1 MSSGLPISDD
11 AIGVPVSVF
20 SVNGPVCR
28 FRTVLLVAA
37 LCSYAAAQSADE
49 ALARGARLQR
59 EGDLEGAVAAFRE
72 AVEAAPSRI
81 DALSSLSVAYL
92 AIGRP
97 SEAVPGLRK
106 AREAV
111 PQHPGVAYFLG
122 LAYFQTGQY
131 REARDELEWV
141 VRNQPANQQA
151 IHLHGLCLLK
161 LGDLQAGIAALEEVV
176 RADPSNRQAACTLGS
191 AYIKAGL
198 VDRAEDLVSQRLRDD
213 ETPEALLIKGS
224 VRLARK
230 DYEQALAIFD
240 RARLGAAKLPM
251 LHSQTGVALL
261 YAGRRERA
269 AEEFQAE
276 LDINPLDFNAN
287 AFLGWLLQQ
296 DGESERALAL
306 LQAAYAQNESDT
318 GVQYLLA
325 QVQSSRGEWHQV
337 EALLESVVQA
347 QPAFIPAHVMLARA
361 YAKLRRTDRF
371 RQQRE
376 IIDKLNAQQQE
387 RDLRGVDQLYDGTV
401 LSMPRR

>member
-1 MSSGLPISDD
+1 M
-11 AIGVPVSVF
+11 
-20 SVNGPVCR
+20 NGPVARCR
-28 FRTVLLVAA
+28 KVLLVAV

-59 EGDLEGAVAAFRE
+59 EGDLEGAVTAFRE
-72 AVEAAPSRI
+72 AVEAAPGRI

-97 SEAVPGLRK
+97 SEAIPGLRK

-111 PQHPGVAYFLG
+111 PRHSGVAYFLG

-131 REARDELEWV
+131 RAARDELARV
-141 VRNQPANQQA
+141 VRNQPGNQQA

-161 LGDLQAGIAALEEVV
+161 LGDLQAGIAALEGVV

-213 ETPEALLIKGS
+213 DTPEALLIKGS
-224 VRLARK
+224 VRLAKK

-240 RARLGAAKLPM
+240 RARLGASKLPM

-261 YAGRRERA
+261 YAGRREQA
-269 AEEFQAE
+269 ADEFQAE
-276 LDINPLDFNAN
+276 LAVNPLDFNAN

-306 LQAAYAQNESDT
+306 LQAAYNQNESDT

-325 QVQSSRGEWHQV
+325 QVQSSRGEWRQV
-337 EALLESVVQA
+337 EALLEAIVQA
-347 QPAFIPAHVMLARA
+347 QPEFIPAHVMLARA
-361 YAKLRRTDRF
+361 YAKLKRTDRF

-376 IIDKLNAQQQE
+376 IIKNLNAQQQE

-401 LSMPRR
+401 LSMPSR